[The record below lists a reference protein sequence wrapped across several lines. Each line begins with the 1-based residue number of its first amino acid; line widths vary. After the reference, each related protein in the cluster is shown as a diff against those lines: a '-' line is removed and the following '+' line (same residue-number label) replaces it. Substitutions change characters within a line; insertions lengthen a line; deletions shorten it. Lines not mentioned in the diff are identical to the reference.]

1 MIDFVKNVIT
11 DQQSRS
17 AGKVKSKLPLLQ
29 FKGRI
34 VYSKSEAE
42 VNMAA
47 EEILEIVRGKRQEAT
62 AAEVAMGFDTEWKAS
77 FQRGR

>member
-1 MIDFVKNVIT
+1 
-11 DQQSRS
+11 
-17 AGKVKSKLPLLQ
+17 
-29 FKGRI
+29 

-42 VNMAA
+42 INMAA

>member
-1 MIDFVKNVIT
+1 MIDSVENGIT
-11 DQQSRS
+11 DQQSLS

-42 VNMAA
+42 VSMAA